1 MNNRKIEYDD
11 VRLVSGAYF
20 QTLDEP
26 IEALNKTEK
35 LVRCKMKLNS

>member
-1 MNNRKIEYDD
+1 MEIEYND
-11 VRLVSGAYF
+11 VKLVSGAYF

-35 LVRCKMKLNS
+35 IGSL